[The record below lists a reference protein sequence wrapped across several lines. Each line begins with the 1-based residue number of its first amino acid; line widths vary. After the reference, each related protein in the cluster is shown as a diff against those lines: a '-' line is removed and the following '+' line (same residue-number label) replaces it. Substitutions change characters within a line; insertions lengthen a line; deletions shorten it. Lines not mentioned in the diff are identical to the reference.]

1 MALPMKPALVP
12 VVRYGYVPA
21 MLLGLNGAALAVVA
35 GNHSY
40 AWLAVLLLCAFGG
53 SYLAERVTPSH
64 EEWNHD
70 HGDGEANISHALVYE
85 GSNVIGVLLIPV
97 ITWVSQ
103 LYPGGI
109 ITVWPRDW
117 PLLAQLLMAIVIA
130 DFAFMIIHYFSH
142 RWPTLWRLHA
152 VHHGVSRLY
161 GFNGL
166 VRHPL
171 HQTLDMVF
179 GTAPLV
185 ILGMP
190 MEVAILLGFA
200 VSVQLVVQHSNVD
213 YELGPFRNVF
223 SIGRIHHLHHVKW
236 GKEGDCNFGL
246 FLTLGDRLL
255 GTFVPEPPRPIRATD
270 MGIEEVANFPKSYS
284 RQLQFPFVYRP
295 GTRASAD
302 LRRSEVGTAARMHP
316 AE

>member
-1 MALPMKPALVP
+1 MKSALVP
-12 VVRYGYVPA
+12 VVRYGYVPS
-21 MLLGLNGAALAVVA
+21 MLLGLNGAAYAVIT
-35 GNHSY
+35 GKHSY

-53 SYLAERVTPSH
+53 SYFAERIAPSF

-70 HGDGEANISHALVYE
+70 HGDGQANIWHALAYE
-85 GSNVIGVLLIPV
+85 GGNVVGLLLIPF
-97 ITWVSQ
+97 ITWLSQ
-103 LYPGGI
+103 LTTGGLLS
-109 ITVWPRDW
+109 VWPREW
-117 PLLAQLLMAIVIA
+117 PLLAQLVMAIVIA
-130 DFAFMIIHYFSH
+130 DLAFMMIHYLSH

-190 MEVAILLGFA
+190 LDVAILLGFA
-200 VSVQLVVQHSNVD
+200 ISVQLVVQHSNVD
-213 YELGPFRNVF
+213 YELGPLRNVF
-223 SIGRIHHLHHVKW
+223 SIGRIHHLHHVNW
-236 GKEGDCNFGL
+236 GKQGDCNFGL
-246 FLTLGDRLL
+246 FLTLGDRLF
-255 GTFVPEPPRPIRATD
+255 GTFVPEPPRPIRAKD
-270 MGIEEVANFPKSYS
+270 MGIDDVPNFPRSYVK
-284 RQLQFPFVYRP
+284 QLIFPFVYRP
-295 GTRASAD
+295 GLGVREEP
-302 LRRSEVGTAARMHP
+302 RRSSEPGGRAPRIQP